1 MPDTCYTILK
11 NKIKTKLDGITK
23 LQEVS
28 DDPKLDFSGYPSA
41 VIIPSDDDSDYETNQ
56 ENLRIYSF
64 DVNLFYEVQASGI
77 GAALDALYDLAD
89 DVMDLF
95 DKDQTLSGISLPTD
109 YTMIAVLPVSGGWGE
124 IPDTKLI
131 TKVIKLKIKISV
143 DIS

>member
-1 MPDTCYTILK
+1 MPDTCYTTLK

-95 DKDQTLSGISLPTD
+95 DKDQTLSGISLPAD